1 MYRFKDGISDSTDDG
16 FVFHMV
22 SECDNLV
29 IGVYP
34 VIFGFRVRAGF
45 KNDYSYGIDYCCGN
59 SKGDVELIFSVVK
72 NIIEQRSEN
81 PFAGF
86 PRQDMKP
93 FMKNKTEFKQLIGMI
108 DKPSYQ
114 RVLLP
119 DIHSIKRDYLSN
131 HFGYTALYQTLFDRK

>member
-1 MYRFKDGISDSTDDG
+1 MYKFKEGTSDTTGDE
-16 FVFHMV
+16 FLFHMHT
-22 SECDNLV
+22 ECNTLV
-29 IGVYP
+29 LGVYA
-34 VIFGFRVRAGF
+34 VIYGFRVRAGYIGDF
-45 KNDYSYGIDYCCGN
+45 SYNLDYCCGN
-59 SKGDVELIFSVVK
+59 DKGDVELIFSAVK

-108 DKPSYQ
+108 DKPTYQ

-131 HFGYTALYQTLFDRK
+131 HFGHTALYQTLFDRK